1 MDAPIRRRRIALII
15 GATVIVAVIVAIALW
30 RERGHGELVLY
41 GNVDIRE
48 VTLGFRVPGRL
59 GSLSVDEGDIVRA
72 GQELARLD
80 TTPIELELREAR
92 ASAAALSARLA
103 LLRSGYRTEDVEQA
117 RATVA
122 QRRAALVNAE
132 QTLARQEELKGT
144 GAVAQ
149 RVYDDAVAARDEAR
163 AALQSAEQAL
173 AELRSGYRRQEIA
186 EADANHARAAA
197 TAAQAEQRLADS
209 LLLAPADG
217 VVLTR
222 AAEPGAILATGTPV
236 FTVSLLRPVWARVYV
251 SEPNLG
257 RVVPGRSVLL
267 YTDSRPDHPYHGQIG
282 FVSPTAEF
290 TPKNVE
296 TPELRTALVYRARV
310 VVSDADPALRQ
321 GMPVTVRLVDAAGPA
336 SGAQ

>member
-149 RVYDDAVAARDEAR
+149 RV
-163 AALQSAEQAL
+163 
-173 AELRSGYRRQEIA
+173 
-186 EADANHARAAA
+186 
-197 TAAQAEQRLADS
+197 
-209 LLLAPADG
+209 
-217 VVLTR
+217 
-222 AAEPGAILATGTPV
+222 
-236 FTVSLLRPVWARVYV
+236 
-251 SEPNLG
+251 
-257 RVVPGRSVLL
+257 
-267 YTDSRPDHPYHGQIG
+267 
-282 FVSPTAEF
+282 
-290 TPKNVE
+290 
-296 TPELRTALVYRARV
+296 
-310 VVSDADPALRQ
+310 
-321 GMPVTVRLVDAAGPA
+321 
-336 SGAQ
+336 